1 MKRAHNKKP
10 VTISLT
16 HKILVLSVTMLGM
29 RSRRERAGFFIDQS
43 GEDRVRNL
51 RRLDRRITIW
61 ISCPMLKRNDNDNMT
76 RTPR

>member
-1 MKRAHNKKP
+1 
-10 VTISLT
+10 
-16 HKILVLSVTMLGM
+16 MLGM